1 MVSRVHAFSCEE
13 QLLSGEWN
21 KAETYS
27 HKNQII
33 SVASENKKFVIIE
46 NWVIISKSLNL
57 SFIFVI

>member
-1 MVSRVHAFSCEE
+1 MVSRAHVFSCEE
-13 QLLSGEWN
+13 RDLSGKWN
-21 KAETYS
+21 KVGTHS

-33 SVASENKKFVIIE
+33 SVPPENKNFVIFE